1 MKKSSTLV
9 IFLIIGFIFL
19 ISGIFIISSL
29 IKNLPLINFS
39 KEIPWLESFSSLQKS
54 EYLIKA
60 DFKILVPPGWKE
72 VINIPKVLALVVK
85 DDIQE
90 GSGNQFQSY
99 YAVTHEFLKDEKF
112 DNYLLK
118 IKDELF
124 SLKPEAKLETE
135 GYRQFND
142 KNFYTLEISF
152 NENTNKIK
160 GLIVLIPGKNN
171 DLWAITFNTLETNW
185 DKYQALFD
193 QIVASFSLE

>member
-54 EYLIKA
+54 EYLTKA